1 MKPLVFRA
9 GLRALLH
16 HPWQLIL
23 ALFGIVLGVAVVTA
37 MDLAK
42 HSALVSFERAQ
53 VALFGRAT
61 HRISVPGGIAEDWYR
76 RLRRQGF
83 VRSRPL
89 VEGTVRTASGK
100 LLKLVGIEPLAEIAF
115 APAWL
120 NASREMEKSIWRRLL
135 LEPGTVLASRRTA
148 AEAGC
153 QIGDRVPIRAGG
165 RTGTLTLIG
174 FYEPKIAK
182 AALDPVLIAD
192 IATAQE
198 ILGSYGRL
206 QAIDLIVED
215 RARLE
220 RLRRSLPDDMELT
233 ARMAATA
240 SVRRMTRAFYVNLTA
255 LSLLS
260 LLVGAFLI
268 YNTIG
273 FMVVQRRRLF
283 AILRLLGLTRGEILA
298 GVLGEAVLL
307 GSVGSLLGVVAGI
320 LLGRIL
326 LALLARTLNDVY
338 FPIPAAELD
347 IPAWLLLKGGL
358 LGLGATVVASLV
370 PAVEASRTRP
380 VTITA
385 RSLQERHSRRRVRR
399 SALAG
404 TSFLLGGALVLAAG
418 EDLVS
423 GFVALTL
430 AILGCAMLTPAIV
443 PPVMAVCRWLGFRLF
458 GPLGAMP
465 ARSVTASLSRTG
477 IAAAAL
483 MVAVATTIGMASMIH
498 SFRDSVQRWLTRR
511 LDADLYVYAAGSG
524 ERRPLPFALG
534 ERIAALPQV
543 TGVGSVRYRRLTTK
557 AGFLR
562 INAYRLSPAAFAT
575 FEWVE
580 RTDRDPW
587 QAFQQGGVM
596 VSEAFARLR
605 GLHAGDRITIPTPRG
620 PRTFSI
626 FAVFVDYNAGRGI
639 VAMERRVYERFWR
652 DDRVSTFWIYLRP
665 GSDTERI
672 KARLAGLSPDIPL
685 EIRDNRALLR
695 LSMRIFDQAFAVTGV
710 LRWLATGV
718 AFIGVFSA
726 LLALQLERSR
736 ELGVLRALG
745 LTPGQLWGQIV
756 AETTLL
762 GGVSGLVAVPVGM
775 LLGWLLSE
783 VIDRRAFGWTLEFS
797 LRSGDLLQGPALAVA
812 AALAAGLY
820 PAWKMARTPPA
831 EALRCE

>member
-1 MKPLVFRA
+1 MRPLVIRA
-9 GLRALLH
+9 GLRSLLH
-16 HPWQLIL
+16 HPWQLML
-23 ALFGIVLGVAVVTA
+23 ALFGIVMGVAVVTA

-61 HRISVPGGIAEDWYR
+61 HRIGATGGISESWYR
-76 RLRRQGF
+76 RLRREGF
-83 VRSRPL
+83 VQSRPL
-89 VEGTVRTASGK
+89 VEGTVRTGSGK
-100 LLKLVGIEPLAEIAF
+100 VVKLVGIEPLAERAF

-120 NASREMEKSIWRRLL
+120 GASPEVGKMVWRRFL
-135 LEPGTVLASRRTA
+135 LEPGAVLTSRRTA
-148 AEAGC
+148 AEAGWR
-153 QIGDRVPIRAGG
+153 IGDQIPVRVAG
-165 RTGTLTLIG
+165 RTETLTLIG
-174 FYEPKIAK
+174 FYETEIAT
-182 AALDPVLIAD
+182 DPVLIAD

-198 ILGSYGRL
+198 VLGDYGRL
-206 QAIDLIVED
+206 SAIDLIVED
-215 RARLE
+215 RARVE
-220 RLRRSLPDDMELT
+220 ELRRWLPDEMELSTQVT
-233 ARMAATA
+233 ATDSARQ
-240 SVRRMTRAFYVNLTA
+240 MTRAFYVNLTA

-268 YNTIG
+268 YNTIA

-283 AILRLLGLTRGEILA
+283 AILRLLGLTRREILA
-298 GVLGEAVLL
+298 GVLGEAVAL

-320 LLGRIL
+320 LLGRFL
-326 LALLARTLNDVY
+326 LSLLARTLNDVY
-338 FPIPAAELD
+338 FPLPVAELD
-347 IPAWLLLKGGL
+347 IPGWLLFKGGL
-358 LGLGATVVASLV
+358 LGLGATVIASLV

-380 VTITA
+380 VTLVA
-385 RSLQERHSRRRVRR
+385 RSLQEQHSRRRVRR

-404 TSFLLGGALVLAAG
+404 TAFLLAGALVLAAG
-418 EDLVS
+418 KELVS

-430 AILGCAMLTPAIV
+430 ALLGCAMLTPAIV
-443 PPVMAVCRWLGFRLF
+443 PPVMAACRWLGFRLF

-498 SFRDSVQRWLTRR
+498 NFRDSVQRWLTRR

-524 ERRPLPFALG
+524 ERRPLPAALG

-543 TGVGSVRYRRLTTK
+543 AAVGSVRYRRLVTK

-580 RTDRDPW
+580 QTDRDPW
-587 QAFQQGGVM
+587 RAFRRGEVM

-605 GLHAGDRITIPTPRG
+605 GLHAGDRVTIPTPRG

-639 VAMERRVYERFWR
+639 VAMDRRVYERFWR
-652 DDRVSTFWIYLRP
+652 DDQVSTFWVYLRP
-665 GSDTERI
+665 GSDVEQI
-672 KARLAGLSPDIPL
+672 KTRLAGLSSEIPL
-685 EIRDNRALLR
+685 EIRDNRALLQ
-695 LSMRIFDQAFAVTGV
+695 LSMRIFDQAFVVTGV

-718 AFIGVFSA
+718 AFVGVFSA

-745 LTPGQLWGQIV
+745 MTPGQLWGQIV

-762 GGVSGLVAVPVGM
+762 GGVSGLVAMPVGTLM
-775 LLGWLLSE
+775 GWLLAE
-783 VIDRRAFGWTLEFS
+783 VIDRRAFGWTLEFG

>member
-1 MKPLVFRA
+1 MKPLVARA
-9 GLRALLH
+9 GLRPLLH
-16 HPWQLIL
+16 HPWQLTL

-42 HSALVSFERAQ
+42 HSALLSFERARI
-53 VALFGRAT
+53 ALFGRAT
-61 HRISVPGGIAEDWYR
+61 HRISAPGGIAESWYR
-76 RLRRQGF
+76 HLRREGF

-89 VEGTVRTASGK
+89 VEGTVRTGSGK
-100 LLKLVGIEPLAEIAF
+100 LLKLVGIEPLAESIF

-120 NASREMEKSIWRRLL
+120 SVSQDGGRMVWRRLL
-135 LEPGTVLASRRTA
+135 LEPGTVLVSRRAA
-148 AEAGC
+148 AEAGWH
-153 QIGDRVPIRAGG
+153 IGDRIPVRVDG
-165 RTGTLTLIG
+165 RTETLTLIG

-182 AALDPVLIAD
+182 AALDPILIAD

-198 ILGSYGRL
+198 VLGSYGRL
-206 QAIDLIVED
+206 QAIDLILED
-215 RARLE
+215 QVRLE
-220 RLRRSLPDDMELT
+220 RLRRLLPHDMELT
-233 ARMAATA
+233 TQVAATA

-283 AILRLLGLTRGEILA
+283 AILRLLGLTPGGILA

-307 GSVGSLLGVVAGI
+307 GSVGSLLGVAVGI
-320 LLGRIL
+320 LLGRLL

-347 IPAWLLLKGGL
+347 IPAWLLIKGGL
-358 LGLGATVVASLV
+358 LGLGATVVASLI
-370 PAVEASRTRP
+370 PALDASRTRP
-380 VTITA
+380 VTVTA
-385 RSLQERHSRRRVRR
+385 RSLQERCSRHRVRR

-404 TSFLLGGALVLAAG
+404 AAFLFGGALVLAAG
-418 EDLVS
+418 EELVA

-430 AILGCAMLTPAIV
+430 ATLGCAMLTPAVV
-443 PPVMAVCRWLGFRLF
+443 PPVMAVFRWLGLRLF

-465 ARSVTASLSRTG
+465 ARAVTASLSRTG
-477 IAAAAL
+477 VAAAAL
-483 MVAVATTIGMASMIH
+483 MVAVATTIGMALMIH

-511 LDADLYVYAAGSG
+511 LDADLYIYAVGG
-524 ERRPLPFALG
+524 GRRRPLPLALG

-543 TGVGSVRYRRLTTK
+543 KGVGSVRYRRIATE

-562 INAYRLSPAAFAT
+562 INAYRISPAAFAT

-587 QAFQQGGVM
+587 QAFRQGEVM

-639 VAMERRVYERFWR
+639 VAMDRRIYERFWR
-652 DDRVSTFWIYLRP
+652 DDRVSTFWVYLRS
-665 GSDTERI
+665 GSDAERI
-672 KARLAGLSPDIPL
+672 RAQLAGLSPEIPL

-695 LSMRIFDQAFAVTGV
+695 LSMRIFDRAFAVTGV

-718 AFIGVFSA
+718 AFVGVFSA

-745 LTPGQLWGQIV
+745 LTPRQLWGQIV
-756 AETTLL
+756 AETVLL
-762 GGVSGLVAVPVGM
+762 GGVAGLVAMPVGA

-783 VIDRRAFGWTLEFS
+783 VIDRRAFGWTLEFNF
-797 LRSGDLLQGPALAVA
+797 RSDDLLQGPALAVA